1 MEVGEKLKNL
11 DQMKTVSEEQLFVEL
26 TELSLGEILSEP
38 FWQAAFQKLFRLVG
52 CLASGNSEN
61 WIHLFERRIT
71 AEELVYEL
79 K

>member
-38 FWQAAFQKLFRLVG
+38 FWQAAFQKLFRLAIPKIEFTYSNDE
-52 CLASGNSEN
+52 L
-61 WIHLFERRIT
+61 LRRN
-71 AEELVYEL
+71 
-79 K
+79 